1 MNLFT
6 RFIVALYSKALEL
19 YPRRFRD
26 EFAEEMQIV
35 FSDSLNKAIYEGTI
49 PFLIVCLKEF
59 GGLPFHVL
67 RELWYEVKRKDM
79 IMVTQESVKP
89 KKITSRVASHWNA
102 LIGTLPFVL
111 FGLASIIGKF
121 MRPFSGIYIS
131 LAFYAIVLLGLLIGL
146 IKRAPRWTYSY
157 LGWSLIFALHW
168 SNMTTYGLKIFGFQ
182 INHWSW
188 QMWPPFFVA
197 IGIALLWT
205 RSLHP
210 LRQLI
215 LNIWHD
221 WTLASFMMYVFFAHL
236 AFIYD
241 ENHHPLLFLFM
252 TLSIIT
258 MSIAAWI
265 YLSSSDRKKSV
276 MSLLSGF
283 VLALGIDWICW
294 STWDWYAYTGYPRP
308 AAVAWYVSVFRS
320 SLIFLLWVLIL
331 FWPALLELVKRSIK
345 KHEAA

>member
-6 RFIVALYSKALEL
+6 NSLIYIYSKLL
-19 YPRRFRD
+19 LFYPHSFQN
-26 EFAEEMQIV
+26 EFAEEMQKV
-35 FSDSLNKAIYEGTI
+35 FRDLLEEASREGI
-49 PFLIVCLKEF
+49 LQFLLVCLKEF
-59 GGLPFHVL
+59 GGLPFHIL
-67 RELWYEVKRKDM
+67 REVRHEVERKDE
-79 IMVTQESVKP
+79 IMVIQENARSKE
-89 KKITSRVASHWNA
+89 ITSEVTNHWDA
-102 LIGTLPFVL
+102 LIGTLPFVF
-111 FGLASIIGKF
+111 FGIVSMIGKLII
-121 MRPFSGIYIS
+121 PFSGIYIS
-131 LAFYAIVLLGLLIGL
+131 LVFYAIVLLGLLIGL
-146 IKRAPRWTYSY
+146 IKGAPRWAYSY
-157 LGWSLIFALHW
+157 LGWSLVFAWHW

-188 QMWPPFFVA
+188 QMWPPLFVA

-210 LRQLI
+210 LRQLL
-215 LNIWHD
+215 LNVWRD

-258 MSIAAWI
+258 MSTAAWI
-265 YLSSSDRKKSV
+265 YLSSTDRKKSV
-276 MSLLSGF
+276 VSLLSGF

-308 AAVAWYVSVFRS
+308 SAVAWYVSVFRS
-320 SLIFLLWVLIL
+320 SLIVLFWALIL
-331 FWPALLELVKRSIK
+331 FSPALLELVKRSIK
-345 KHEAA
+345 KHETA